1 MGKMS
6 VFRNRVRPGHEAAP
20 WEGPF
25 APAPPTGAPKF
36 DRMLKTAAEL
46 VGQPSEVPAQPASAS
61 VAA

>member
-1 MGKMS
+1 MS
-6 VFRNRVRPGHEAAP
+6 WFRSRSGQPREAAP

-25 APAPPTGAPKF
+25 APRPSTDAPRF

-46 VGQPSEVPAQPASAS
+46 VGQPSEVPAQPDAAS

>member
-1 MGKMS
+1 MS
-6 VFRNRVRPGHEAAP
+6 LFRNRVGQPHEAAP

-25 APAPPTGAPKF
+25 APAPSMDPPRF

-46 VGQPSEVPAQPASAS
+46 VGQPSEVAAPPAAAS